1 MYFVLIA
8 DWLKKLK
15 LGQDKWDTMLEVELD
30 TIISLL
36 LFSTFIVLWYVFAY
50 CFRVFVYVP

>member
-36 LFSTFIVLWYVFAY
+36 LFSTFIVL
-50 CFRVFVYVP
+50 